1 MKKLIPVN
9 IDIRETYEAL
19 DALLDK
25 IKATDN
31 GKKAEEWEK

>member
-1 MKKLIPVN
+1 MRKLISVN

-19 DALLDK
+19 DTLLDK

-31 GKKAEEWEK
+31 GKKVEEWKK